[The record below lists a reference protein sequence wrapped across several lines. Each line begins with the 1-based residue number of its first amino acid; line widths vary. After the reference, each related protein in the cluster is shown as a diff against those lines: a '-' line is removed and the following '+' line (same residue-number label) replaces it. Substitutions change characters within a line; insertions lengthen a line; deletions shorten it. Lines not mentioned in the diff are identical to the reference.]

1 MTAFALNLTPAT
13 IEANQDPVPYL
24 LSPAELS
31 ALNARIAANA
41 DALIAA
47 RVKPKEKKVVT
58 PRGAGNGS
66 RRGRPKKSVLNPFYT
81 YIGPM
86 TDWGRY
92 PGFAMDAVAGISRL
106 DWYGER
112 SDSAEKYMPLSQRSI
127 MVILETLSFINTDAV
142 GELLGLGDRHA
153 QRYVKACELAIP
165 YMMGERPARLVAQM
179 EGIEPEYQFG
189 NHQWEDIDYTPPPAA
204 ELAKLHHDLRDLGE
218 DSQLTTHVY
227 NSNSLVLRTAC
238 NDSTW
243 LDTLKEIYIRC
254 SATQVAA

>member
-1 MTAFALNLTPAT
+1 MTAFALNLTPGTLA
-13 IEANQDPVPYL
+13 ANHDAKPYL

-47 RVKPKEKKVVT
+47 RVKPNKKPKARKGV
-58 PRGAGNGS
+58 AKDS

-81 YIGPM
+81 HIGAT

-92 PGFAMDAVAGISRL
+92 PAFAMDAVAGIARL

-112 SDSAEKYMPLSQRSI
+112 DASAGKYMPLSQRDM
-127 MVILETLSFINTDAV
+127 MVVIESLSLITTDAV
-142 GELLGLGDRHA
+142 GELLCLGERHS
-153 QRYVKACELAIP
+153 QRYVKACEMAIP
-165 YMMGERPARLVAQM
+165 YMMNERPARLIDQM
-179 EGIEPEYQFG
+179 EGIEPVYQFG

-218 DSQLTTHVY
+218 DSDLTTHVY
-227 NSNSLVLRTAC
+227 NSNKQVLRTAG
-238 NDSTW
+238 NVSTW
-243 LDTLKEIYIRC
+243 SHASKKIHKHY
-254 SATQVAA
+254 SAMQMAA